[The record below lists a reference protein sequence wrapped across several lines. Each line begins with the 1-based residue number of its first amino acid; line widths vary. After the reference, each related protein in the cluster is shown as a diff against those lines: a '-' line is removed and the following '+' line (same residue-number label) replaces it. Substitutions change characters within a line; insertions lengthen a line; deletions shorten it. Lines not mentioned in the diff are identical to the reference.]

1 MKKLSAYRVYLTIV
15 AASSLFSSMMF
26 TVLAVYYVQTVGL
39 NPLQLVLV
47 GTVLETT
54 IFLFEVPTGVVADT
68 YSRRLSVI
76 IGQFL
81 VGACFVL
88 EGLIPQFGAILLA
101 EVIRGI
107 GETFISGAL
116 EAWIADEIGEEAFGR
131 VFLRGSQVRNA
142 GSLCG
147 MFLGVGLASIRLNLP
162 VVLGGSLIVGLGVL
176 LILVMPEHGFKS
188 APRGER
194 QSWQAMGATLRDG
207 LQLVRR
213 QPIVLTLLT
222 VSLVIGA
229 HSEGIDR
236 LWETHLLTNFY
247 FPALGSLKPV
257 VWFSFIKAGSLGA
270 GLLAGEVAL
279 RRLNLNNSTA
289 MAQTLFV
296 ISALYLASIFAF
308 GIVGNFVL
316 AIGALWGRSFL
327 GTMAGALEATWL
339 NRNLNPQVRATVL
352 SMRGQTN
359 ALGQFLGGPPV
370 GAIGTTVSLR
380 AAMIAVAVVYSP
392 ILLLYGRTLRR
403 ERTKQALAE
412 A

>member
-1 MKKLSAYRVYLTIV
+1 MKKPSAYRVYLTIV

-26 TVLAVYYVQTVGL
+26 TVLAVYYAQTVGL

-81 VGACFVL
+81 IGVCFVI
-88 EGLIPQFGAILLA
+88 EGLVPLFGAILLA
-101 EVIRGI
+101 EVIRGV

-116 EAWIADEIGEEAFGR
+116 EAWIADEVGEEAFGR
-131 VFLRGSQVRNA
+131 VYLRGGQVRNV
-142 GSLCG
+142 GSLGG
-147 MFLGVGLASIRLNLP
+147 MFLGVGLSSLQLNMP
-162 VVLGGSLIVGLGVL
+162 VVLGGALTIGLAVF
-176 LILVMPEHGFKS
+176 LILVMPERGFKS

-207 LQLVRR
+207 LWLVRR
-213 QPIVLTLLT
+213 QPVVLTLLI
-222 VSLVIGA
+222 VSFIIGA

-236 LWETHLLTNFY
+236 LWEAHLLTNFR

-257 VWFSFIKAGSLGA
+257 VWFGLINAGSLGA

-289 MAQTLFV
+289 MARSLLV
-296 ISALYLASIFAF
+296 ISGLYLASISAF
-308 GIVGNFVL
+308 GIVGSFGLTV
-316 AIGALWGRSFL
+316 GALWARSFL
-327 GTMAGALEATWL
+327 GTMAGALETTWL
-339 NRNLNPQVRATVL
+339 NRNLNSQVRATVL

-380 AAMIAVAVVYSP
+380 AAMIVVAVVYSP
-392 ILLLYGRTLRR
+392 MLLLYGCTLRR
-403 ERTKQALAE
+403 ERTKQVLAE